1 MDSPTPKQ
9 SDYSSNLIKL
19 ANDFASLPD
28 TSFLRPAEILRLR
41 IVACSRATLYRMM
54 AEGRFPRAHR
64 LGRGMVG
71 VRIGDIRQW
80 LEDPSGWRVQNA

>member
-1 MDSPTPKQ
+1 MSTGNITAYKHH
-9 SDYSSNLIKL
+9 SIFTVCN
-19 ANDFASLPD
+19 
-28 TSFLRPAEILRLR
+28 
-41 IVACSRATLYRMM
+41 MM

-80 LEDPSGWRVQNA
+80 LEDPAGWRVQNA